1 MCKFG
6 YEKAFYLRLHFC
18 CMNRRWR
25 RLRNGIFRMYS
36 STISSVISSSVSSV
50 LTVAERAE
58 CSDAG
63 IAVRLSLSMSG
74 PLGLKRFGLF
84 VLSVFDGMDAGTG
97 CSGADGS
104 FFLTR
109 HRALAERSM
118 ARSISGRSIVN
129 ISRIS
134 RGNDLAGI
142 MLSEMYFSIAD
153 KVADLIASP
162 LVNSPH
168 VSVSRAMI

>member
-6 YEKAFYLRLHFC
+6 YETAFYLRLHFC

-84 VLSVFDGMDAGTG
+84 VLSVFDCMDAGTD
-97 CSGADGS
+97 CSGADGC
-104 FFLTR
+104 FLTR

-118 ARSISGRSIVN
+118 ARSISGRRIVN

-153 KVADLIASP
+153 RVADLIASP

>member
-6 YEKAFYLRLHFC
+6 YETAFYLRLHFC

-25 RLRNGIFRMYS
+25 RLRNGIFRMYL

-84 VLSVFDGMDAGTG
+84 VLSVFDGIGVGTA
-97 CSGADGS
+97 CSGADGC
-104 FFLTR
+104 FLTR

-134 RGNDLAGI
+134 RGNDLAEI
-142 MLSEMYFSIAD
+142 MLSEMYFSMAD
-153 KVADLIASP
+153 RVADLIASP

>member
-6 YEKAFYLRLHFC
+6 YETAFYLRLHFC

-50 LTVAERAE
+50 LTVAERADE
-58 CSDAG
+58 IDEG

-84 VLSVFDGMDAGTG
+84 VLSVFDGIGVGTA
-97 CSGADGS
+97 CSGADVC
-104 FFLTR
+104 FLTR

-153 KVADLIASP
+153 RVADLIASP

>member
-6 YEKAFYLRLHFC
+6 YETAFYLHLHFC

-63 IAVRLSLSMSG
+63 IAVRLSLSMIG

-84 VLSVFDGMDAGTG
+84 MMSVFDGIGVGMG
-97 CSGADGS
+97 CSGADGC
-104 FFLTR
+104 FLTR

-118 ARSISGRSIVN
+118 ARSISGRRIVN

-142 MLSEMYFSIAD
+142 MLSEMYFSMAD
-153 KVADLIASP
+153 RVADLIASP
-162 LVNSPH
+162 SVNSPH

>member
-6 YEKAFYLRLHFC
+6 NETAFYLRLHFC

-63 IAVRLSLSMSG
+63 IAVRLSLSMSE

-84 VLSVFDGMDAGTG
+84 VLSVFDGIGVGTG
-97 CSGADGS
+97 CSGADGC
-104 FFLTR
+104 FLTR

-142 MLSEMYFSIAD
+142 MLSEMYFSMAD
-153 KVADLIASP
+153 WVADLIASP